1 MMHSAVAADIWEE
14 LRRFVGGG
22 DRSEAAEILVSVLIN
37 NDEDPEDIRTA
48 FKGDSD
54 VRAAL
59 QDYLDTDPADPD
71 DEELDDYL
79 DDIDDPD
86 Y

>member
-1 MMHSAVAADIWEE
+1 MHSQVAAEIWSE
-14 LRRFVGGG
+14 LRRYVGGG
-22 DRSEAAEILVSVLIN
+22 DRSEAAEIMVSVLIN
-37 NDEDPEDIRTA
+37 NDEDPEDIRAA

-59 QDYLDTDPADPD
+59 QDYLAQDPVDPD
-71 DEELDDYL
+71 DEEMDGYL

>member
-1 MMHSAVAADIWEE
+1 MHSQVAAEIWSE
-14 LRRFVGGG
+14 LRRYVGGG
-22 DRSEAAEILVSVLIN
+22 DRSEAAEIMVSVLIN
-37 NDEDPEDIRTA
+37 NDEDPEDIRAA

-59 QDYLDTDPADPD
+59 QDYLAQDPADPD
-71 DEELDDYL
+71 DEEMDGYL

>member
-1 MMHSAVAADIWEE
+1 MHSAVAAEIWDE
-14 LRRFVGGG
+14 LRRFVGGA

-37 NDEDPEDIRTA
+37 NDEDPEDIRAA
-48 FKGDSD
+48 FKGDTD

-71 DEELDDYL
+71 DEEMDGYL